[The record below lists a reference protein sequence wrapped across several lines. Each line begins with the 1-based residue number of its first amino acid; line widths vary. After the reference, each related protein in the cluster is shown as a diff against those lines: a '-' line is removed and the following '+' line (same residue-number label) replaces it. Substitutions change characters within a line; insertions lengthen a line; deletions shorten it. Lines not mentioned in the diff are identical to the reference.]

1 MSYIE
6 FEKGVKDLSGKT
18 IVSRLLQ
25 MVIVLF
31 GISFITFLLT
41 YLAPGDPARA
51 TLLAQGLMPSEAE
64 VEALR
69 EQMGLNQ
76 PFIMQ
81 YINWLGNMLH
91 GDFGDSYFQRAP
103 VIQLLMKAL
112 SVTAILAGCSYLFA
126 LVLGV
131 TIGVVAAVNHGN
143 AVDRSLMAIAVL
155 GISAPAFWVALI
167 LQIVFALGLHW
178 FPLSG
183 TKTAAHFVL
192 PIIALGSRYFASI
205 ARVTRTAM
213 LEVLSQDFMR
223 TAESKGLRKWQVIL
237 RHGLRN
243 ALIPIITIAGTQLGD
258 IFTGSILVET
268 IFAMNGIGSLMVNS
282 INQRDLPLI
291 QGGVMYIA
299 FICVVVYLVVDILY
313 AVVDPRIRLGG
324 GE

>member
-1 MSYIE
+1 MAVRDFLI
-6 FEKGVKDLSGKT
+6 KRTVQAIGVILA
-18 IVSRLLQ
+18 
-25 MVIVLF
+25 
-31 GISFITFLLT
+31 ISAITFFVLNVV
-41 YLAPGDPARA
+41 PGDPVRIM
-51 TLLAQGLMPSEAE
+51 LGDLASE
-64 VEALR
+64 EALEATR
-69 EQMGLNQ
+69 HRMGLDQ
-76 PFIMQ
+76 PIGIQ
-81 YINWLGNMLH
+81 YVNWLTSMLR

-103 VIQLLMKAL
+103 VLQLLMKAL
-112 SVTAILAGCSYLFA
+112 SVTAVLAGCSYLFA

-143 AVDRSLMAIAVL
+143 AIDRALMAFAVL
-155 GISAPAFWVALI
+155 GISAPAFWVALL
-167 LQIVFALGLHW
+167 LQIVFALNLHW

-183 TKTAAHFVL
+183 TKTALHFVL
-192 PIIALGSRYFASI
+192 PVIALGSRYFASI

-213 LEVLSQDFMR
+213 LEVLSQDYMR
-223 TAESKGLRKWQVIL
+223 TAEAKGLKKWTVIL

>member
-1 MSYIE
+1 MRDFLIRR
-6 FEKGVKDLSGKT
+6 T
-18 IVSRLLQ
+18 LQ
-25 MVIVLF
+25 AIAVMF
-31 GISFITFLLT
+31 CISAITFFVLNVV
-41 YLAPGDPARA
+41 PGDPVRIMLGDMA
-51 TLLAQGLMPSEAE
+51 SE
-64 VEALR
+64 EALQTVR
-69 EQMGLNQ
+69 HRMGLDQ
-76 PFIMQ
+76 PIFVQ
-81 YINWLGNMLH
+81 YVNWLTNMLR

-103 VIQLLMKAL
+103 VLQLLGRSLA
-112 SVTAILAGCSYLFA
+112 VTARLAGFAYLFA
-126 LVLGV
+126 LVSGV

-268 IFAMNGIGSLMVNS
+268 IFSMNGVGSLMVNS

-291 QGGVMYIA
+291 EGGVMYIA
-299 FICVVVYLVVDILY
+299 LICVVVYLIVDVLY
-313 AVVDPRIRLGG
+313 ALVDPRIRLGG
-324 GE
+324 GEA